1 MMKRLL
7 LEQREHKVFLKTGG
21 NLDKTT
27 MLSYVEMVEMLKKV
41 GEVV

>member
-7 LEQREHKVFLKTGG
+7 LGQREHKVFLKNGR

-27 MLSYVEMVEMLKKV
+27 MLSYVEMAEMLKKV
-41 GEVV
+41 GEAA